1 MYFPMMFD
9 WTYILIIIGAVIASI
24 ASANVNRTF
33 NKYSK
38 YTTEKGMTGTQ
49 VAEYI
54 LQYSG
59 ITNVRVE
66 RISGNLTDHYDPSN
80 KVLRLS
86 DATANSTSIAAIGV
100 AAHECGHAVQDAKG
114 YFMMTLRQK
123 IVPVVNIGSTLS
135 WPILILGAIAGFNQT
150 LINIGIMLFSLTL
163 LFQLVTLPVEFDAS
177 KRALQIMEEGHVL
190 TASELPYARK
200 TLKAAAMTYVASAI
214 AGALSLLRV
223 LILFGDRSRD

>member
-177 KRALQIMEEGHVL
+177 KRALQIMEEGRVL

>member
-38 YTTEKGMTGTQ
+38 YTTEKGMAGTQ

>member
-1 MYFPMMFD
+1 MFFPMYFD
-9 WTYILIIIGAVIASI
+9 WTFILIIIGGIIASI

-38 YTTEKGMTGTQ
+38 YANAKGYTGTQ

-54 LQYSG
+54 LQQSD
-59 ITNVRVE
+59 IHDVKVE

-86 DATANSTSIAAIGV
+86 DSTANSTSIAAIGV

-114 YFMMTLRQK
+114 YFFMTIRQK
-123 IVPVVNIGSTLS
+123 IVPVVNIGSNLS
-135 WPILILGAIAGFNQT
+135 WPILIVGAIAGFNET
-150 LINIGIMLFSLTL
+150 LINIGIILFSLTL
-163 LFQLVTLPVEFDAS
+163 LFQLITLPVEFDAS
-177 KRALQIMEEGHVL
+177 KRALQIMEDGQIL
-190 TASELPYARK
+190 SANELPYARK
-200 TLKAAAMTYVASAI
+200 TLRAAALTYVASAI

-223 LILFGDRSRD
+223 LILFGGRSRD

>member
-1 MYFPMMFD
+1 MIPGMYFD
-9 WTYILIIIGAVIASI
+9 WTIVLIIIGGVIASI
-24 ASANVNRTF
+24 ASANVTRTF

-38 YTTEKGMTGTQ
+38 YTTEKRMTGTQ

-66 RISGNLTDHYDPSN
+66 RIAGNLTDHYDPTN

-86 DATANSTSIAAIGV
+86 DATADSTSIAAIGV
-100 AAHECGHAVQDAKG
+100 AAHECGHAVQDAQG
-114 YFMMTLRQK
+114 YFFMTLRQK
-123 IVPVVNIGSTLS
+123 IVPIVNIGSNFS
-135 WPILILGAIAGFNQT
+135 WPILIMGAIAGFNET
-150 LINIGIMLFSLTL
+150 LINIGIILFASTL
-163 LFQLVTLPVEFDAS
+163 IFQLVTLPVEFDAS
-177 KRALQIMEEGHVL
+177 NRALKIMEEGNIL

-200 TLKAAAMTYVASAI
+200 TLRAAAMTYVAAAI

-223 LILFGDRSRD
+223 LILFGGRSRD

>member
-177 KRALQIMEEGHVL
+177 KRALQIMEEGRVL

-223 LILFGDRSRD
+223 LILFAGRSRD

>member
-1 MYFPMMFD
+1 MFFPMMFD
-9 WTYILIIIGAVIASI
+9 WTYILILIGAVIASI
-24 ASANVNRTF
+24 ASANVSRTF

-38 YTTEKGMTGTQ
+38 YATAKGMTGTQ

-54 LQYSG
+54 LEYSG

-86 DATANSTSIAAIGV
+86 DATADSKSIAAIGV
-100 AAHECGHAVQDAKG
+100 AAHECGHAVQDAQG

-123 IVPVVNIGSTLS
+123 IVPAVNIGSKMS
-135 WPILILGAIAGFNQT
+135 WPILILGAIAGYNETF
-150 LINIGIMLFSLTL
+150 INIGIILFSLTL

-177 KRALQIMEEGHVL
+177 KRALQIMEDGHIL
-190 TASELPYARK
+190 TAQELPYARK
-200 TLKAAAMTYVASAI
+200 TLNAAAMTYVASAI

-223 LILFGDRSRD
+223 LILFGGRSRD

>member
-114 YFMMTLRQK
+114 YVMMTLRQK

-177 KRALQIMEEGHVL
+177 KRALQIMEEGRVL

-223 LILFGDRSRD
+223 LILFGGRSRD

>member
-177 KRALQIMEEGHVL
+177 KRALQIMEEVRVL